1 MSHPLL
7 TLLSSMSLNEAA
19 ALHGLDVSV
28 VGGKHVSV
36 NYNQLTARDSDPVA
50 SACRGLVLCNRW
62 AREIDLDSIQEF
74 EILARPF
81 KRFFNLGQGSA
92 AFQTLEEGDEIQVKH
107 DGTCIIVYFD
117 HIVTGKWQCATR
129 NNPLANQQ
137 ISGGFGMTFRG
148 LFEKALGRPLD
159 EFFAGRVT
167 EYTYVYELVG
177 PYNQLVVQYDE
188 TQAFSLAMVDR
199 ETGDEFS
206 IYDGPI
212 LAATDFKGVLEYV
225 SSLPPH
231 LSEGV
236 VVTRIDRVSRRVL
249 GRVKVKSAA
258 YVLASKQSDSLVRSD
273 RNIMEVIL
281 DGRWDDVRGIVPLHV
296 RERGDELSENLRVHF
311 RVAQT
316 LVDATLCMATLH
328 FPGSL
333 GSPEH
338 RKAVAQMIS
347 KESPQMLPMV
357 MTAYSQLVNGNSAPF
372 NVLEFY
378 NSQKKQGIWG
388 KGTLDNLIET
398 CDKEAVGKVHV
409 RRTIEE

>member
-1 MSHPLL
+1 MSF
-7 TLLSSMSLNEAA
+7 NEAA

-62 AREIDLDSIQEF
+62 AREIDLDSVQEF

-92 AFQTLEEGDEIQVKH
+92 VFQVLEESDEIQVKH

-117 HIVTGKWQCATR
+117 HVVTGKWQCATR

-137 ISGGFGMTFRG
+137 ISGGFGMTFRD

-159 EFFAGRVT
+159 EFCEDQEFLKDF
-167 EYTYVYELVG
+167 TYVYELVG

-188 TQAFSLAMVDR
+188 TQAFSLAMISR
-199 ETGDEFS
+199 ATGEELS
-206 IYDGPI
+206 TYYGYKIR
-212 LAATDFKGVLEYV
+212 ATDFKEVLEYV
-225 SSLPPH
+225 SSLPPSV
-231 LSEGV
+231 SEGV
-236 VVTRIDRVSRRVL
+236 VATRVDPVTGRVA

-281 DGRWDDVRGIVPLHV
+281 DGRWDDVRGIVPLHI

-316 LVDATLCMATLH
+316 LVHTMFSLATLLS
-328 FPGSL
+328 PEPL
-333 GSPEH
+333 GSPGH
-338 RKAVAQMIS
+338 RKAVALAVQ
-347 KESPQMLPMV
+347 KNGTCLVPMV
-357 MTAYSQLVNGNSAPF
+357 MDAYKKYAAGSTDPFDVLAYYTA
-372 NVLEFY
+372 
-378 NSQKKQGIWG
+378 QKRQGMWTRTI
-388 KGTLDNLIET
+388 LDHLIET
-398 CDKEAVGKVHV
+398 CDKEAAGKARV
-409 RRTIEE
+409 RSAIEE